1 MKKYP
6 IDNSAILYLSLIRK
20 HHTNIFRFTVTL
32 TEPIQ
37 PELLQTAVNHV
48 HHRFPT
54 IFSGFRPG
62 FFRYA
67 QVLSEHPPVV
77 QPDPGLLINM
87 TPAEIARCAYRVY
100 YLDKQIIIEDLR
112 LRVNLDGNTPF
123 RIKEVK
129 TYQWEKGW
137 KKTPTKYINQVQ
149 VQMFASNIH
158 EADIVAYGL
167 EPADYDNY
175 LRDLDRRRLQEFPVM
190 YDHNW
195 IENVYL
201 PKLRILAD
209 CLKRGVF
216 PDV

>member
-87 TPAEIARCAYRVY
+87 TPTEIARCAYRVY
-100 YLDKQIIIEDLR
+100 YLDRKS
-112 LRVNLDGNTPF
+112 V
-123 RIKEVK
+123 V
-129 TYQWEKGW
+129 
-137 KKTPTKYINQVQ
+137 
-149 VQMFASNIH
+149 
-158 EADIVAYGL
+158 
-167 EPADYDNY
+167 
-175 LRDLDRRRLQEFPVM
+175 
-190 YDHNW
+190 
-195 IENVYL
+195 
-201 PKLRILAD
+201 
-209 CLKRGVF
+209 
-216 PDV
+216 